1 MDPSTTLFSTYET
14 KWCASRVVVSLL
26 VFCMVCSSKKCI
38 LRVKNGRTN
47 YTKPTRKC
55 ARPLSHSEI
64 TALIQSLE
72 TSDYKYQCSQ
82 PPLVDFC
89 QSGICV
95 TRRFGIDASERDP
108 VFGGLKS
115 ILLTHHYGI

>member
-1 MDPSTTLFSTYET
+1 MKLNGVPEG
-14 KWCASRVVVSLL
+14 CRNVASR
-26 VFCMVCSSKKCI
+26 MVCSSKVHPESEEWKDK
-38 LRVKNGRTN
+38 LHETN
-47 YTKPTRKC
+47 KKVC
-55 ARPLSHSEI
+55 SRPLSHSEI

-82 PPLVDFC
+82 PTSVDFC

-108 VFGGLKS
+108 VFGGRES
-115 ILLTHHYGI
+115 ILPTHHYGI